1 MSHIF
6 PLKKSI
12 AFAICA
18 IVFLSLTLCG
28 CSSREVSSREA
39 MQVIVG
45 QLMTSGYPEVNPD
58 MIKITNS
65 YTQTVNGEFF
75 CHFDF
80 TCQTKKG
87 NSLWEIILVRR
98 GNQIQTI
105 TMVPKDVNG
114 GVDKE
119 KKGFFSSLWG
129 GIKIGGLIIGT
140 LLGAVILLVGLISGF
155 VHLLS
160 YVSRNPSVILH
171 FFIEVVIVA
180 SWVLAVSC
188 SVSMVLLSLN
198 NIPYFPYSILLWSGL
213 VLGVTV
219 CCISRTLFAFTFWTC
234 IIINGFVIGLGLYF
248 YDSILIHKWT
258 SPPPV
263 PYGCILFQGLIFGIA
278 WILYYTVLK
287 KSNDDCGS

>member
-105 TMVPKDVNG
+105 TMVAKDVNIP
-114 GVDKE
+114 VD
-119 KKGFFSSLWG
+119 
-129 GIKIGGLIIGT
+129 
-140 LLGAVILLVGLISGF
+140 
-155 VHLLS
+155 
-160 YVSRNPSVILH
+160 
-171 FFIEVVIVA
+171 
-180 SWVLAVSC
+180 
-188 SVSMVLLSLN
+188 
-198 NIPYFPYSILLWSGL
+198 
-213 VLGVTV
+213 
-219 CCISRTLFAFTFWTC
+219 
-234 IIINGFVIGLGLYF
+234 
-248 YDSILIHKWT
+248 
-258 SPPPV
+258 
-263 PYGCILFQGLIFGIA
+263 
-278 WILYYTVLK
+278 
-287 KSNDDCGS
+287 